1 MLLKLTN
8 NWTARFLQVLPSQIV
23 DESVRQPIAILSSS
37 DKADL
42 ANTPELSLVEINFS
56 LEFAI

>member
-8 NWTARFLQVLPSQIV
+8 NWTARFLQILPPQIV
-23 DESVRQPIAILSSS
+23 DESVRQPIAILSAS
-37 DKADL
+37 DKANL
-42 ANTPELSLVEINFS
+42 ANTPELGLVEINFS